1 MPSGPFAH
9 VCMVVRD
16 LDKAVEDWTKILRVL
31 DPASL
36 EKRIVKYDEFSGG
49 ADAGMKWA
57 TFVNDG
63 GTEIQ
68 FIQPAPGTP
77 MGDRLEKVGEHVHHL
92 CFATDDVPGAMQKLK
107 AEGIQV
113 LGDGAT
119 YNDPDMPWQKWSWVG
134 PKSTH
139 GCLIEVASPYQ
150 SHNDGKWHH
159 APGRFAYN
167 GPGEHPSFAEIV
179 PSSSAATPAE

>member
-16 LDKAVEDWTKILRVL
+16 VEKAIEDWTKILRVL

-36 EKRIVKYDEFSGG
+36 EERIVKYDEFSSG

-57 TFVNDG
+57 TFVNNG
-63 GTEIQ
+63 STEIQ

-92 CFATDDVPGAMQKLK
+92 CFATDDVPGSMEKLA

-113 LGDGAT
+113 LNGGKT
-119 YNDPDMPWQKWSWVG
+119 YNDPDMTWQKWSWVG
-134 PKSTH
+134 PESTH
-139 GCLIEVASPYQ
+139 GCLIEVASPYE
-150 SHNDGKWHH
+150 SRNDGKWHH
-159 APGRFAYN
+159 APGRFEYK
-167 GPGEHPSFAEIV
+167 GPGEHPSFADV
-179 PSSSAATPAE
+179 APPVATK

>member
-16 LDKAVEDWTKILRVL
+16 LDTAIVDWTKILRVL

-36 EKRIVKYDEFSGG
+36 EKRLVKYDEFSSG

-77 MGDRLEKVGEHVHHL
+77 MGDRLDKVGEHVHHL
-92 CFATDDVPGAMQKLK
+92 CYATDDVPGAMEKLK
-107 AEGIQV
+107 AEGIHLPGGGQ
-113 LGDGAT
+113 T
-119 YNDPDMPWQKWSWVG
+119 YNDPDMTWQKWSWVG
-134 PKSTH
+134 AKSTH

-159 APGRFAYN
+159 APGKFAYA
-167 GPGEHPSFAEIV
+167 GPGEHECFAEIA
-179 PSSSAATPAE
+179 PPIAAE